1 MLPNDSAVNS
11 GPLTVDKM
19 ILIFSLAEVNKF
31 SHSYYLVHMKNKIAL
46 VTGATS
52 GIGRACALT
61 LAKMG
66 YDLIATGRRSE
77 RLEELR
83 LELPKGIRFLPLL
96 FDVRDR
102 SEVEQL
108 LTNLPPEW
116 ASIDVL
122 INNAGNAHGLD
133 PIQTGKIDDWDAMLD
148 INVKGLLYVSK
159 AIIPGMTERNSGFI
173 INIGSIAGKEVYP
186 NGNVYCASKHAVDA
200 LTNGMR
206 MDLNPFGIKVM
217 GIHPGLVETEFSLVR
232 FKGDEKRA
240 ETIYQGYTPLLAQ
253 DIADIVEFALTRPPH
268 VVLADVVVLPTA
280 QASATVIKKNLSV

>member
-19 ILIFSLAEVNKF
+19 TLIFSVAEVNKF
-31 SHSYYLVHMKNKIAL
+31 SHSYYLVRMKNKIAL
-46 VTGATS
+46 VTGASS
-52 GIGRACALT
+52 GIGWACALT
-61 LAKMG
+61 MAKMG
-66 YDLIATGRRSE
+66 YDLIATGRRAE
-77 RLEELR
+77 RLEDLR
-83 LELPKGIRFLPLL
+83 QELPEGVRFLPLL

-102 SEVEQL
+102 AEVERL
-108 LTNLPPEW
+108 LTNLPAEW

-122 INNAGNAHGLD
+122 VNNAGNAHGLD
-133 PIQTGKIDDWDAMLD
+133 PIQTGNVDDWDAMLD

-268 VVLADVVVLPTA
+268 VVIADVVVLPTA
-280 QASATVIKKNLSV
+280 QASATVIKKKLS

>member
-1 MLPNDSAVNS
+1 MTLN
-11 GPLTVDKM
+11 
-19 ILIFSLAEVNKF
+19 FSLAEVNKF

-61 LAKMG
+61 LANMG

-83 LELPKGIRFLPLL
+83 LELPEGIRFLPLL

-102 SEVEQL
+102 AEVKQL

-232 FKGDEKRA
+232 FKGDKKRA

-280 QASATVIKKNLSV
+280 QASATVIKKNLLV